1 MFSLQN
7 VHRNLW
13 PSSSWKETWLWRWA
27 HFSKLHFQR
36 PAEYSKSEVW
46 NPSGHVNWRKKTIR
60 FANVKHLLF
69 VTNRCCFVKISDKSL
84 SILMGVYCKDSRISP
99 KLEVFPANW
108 LIALNLQPGND
119 LVSWFSPCIF
129 VHSSWALTP
138 TFLCCFVT
146 QDKSAEFSPLTF
158 AKNCLLFWVESNF
171 FTIFL

>member
-1 MFSLQN
+1 MFIVICGPLVPGKRPGCGGERTSLNYIFRGLLNIPNQ
-7 VHRNLW
+7 RY
-13 PSSSWKETWLWRWA
+13 ETHLAMWIG
-27 HFSKLHFQR
+27 
-36 PAEYSKSEVW
+36 E
-46 NPSGHVNWRKKTIR
+46 KTIR

-84 SILMGVYCKDSRISP
+84 NILMGVYCKDSRISP

-129 VHSSWALTP
+129 IHSSWALTP